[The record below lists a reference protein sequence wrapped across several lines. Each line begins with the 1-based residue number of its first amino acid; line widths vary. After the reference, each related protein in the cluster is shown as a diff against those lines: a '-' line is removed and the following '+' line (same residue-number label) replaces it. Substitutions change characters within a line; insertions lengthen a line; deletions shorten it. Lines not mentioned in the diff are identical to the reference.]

1 MSEEQ
6 VQQAVRDIEVI
17 RASGVGCEFGEAEY
31 VDEEYVSG
39 HLELVFPGTRPVDL
53 EAVYR
58 LIKHSET
65 PLGLDVLKKAFG
77 RAAG

>member
-6 VQQAVRDIEVI
+6 VQQAVRDIGAI
-17 RASGVGCEFGEAEY
+17 RGSGVGCEFREAEY
-31 VDEEYVSG
+31 VDEEYVSE

-53 EAVYR
+53 EAVCR
-58 LIKHSET
+58 LIEHSET
-65 PLGLDVLKKAFG
+65 PPGLDVLKKAFG